1 MSRRSPLAALALLS
15 LVATLLALPVM
26 PAAARNGEPDDL
38 PLYSAC
44 ASPAIGSAGFED
56 VSARSVAWDA
66 INCMV
71 HYGIM
76 PGTSP
81 TTFQPD
87 LGVTRQEMALI
98 LIRAAGPAGIDVP
111 RARDQGFDD
120 IGHLPREVRDSIN
133 QLGQLEITHGTTD
146 TTFTPGR
153 VVNRRQMAQFFTRF
167 LREAPVGEGGVDVG
181 SVIPDDRV
189 FTDIEQLPHD
199 PYNAIRL
206 IYELGVTKG
215 TTPTTYSPADPV
227 TRAQMAL
234 FVSRML
240 AHTNARPA
248 GITMQVE
255 DTSVTADDTVDM
267 VVSLRDENHEPMAD
281 ASIDLFYVAA
291 GDEGFVSSGR
301 CGSKAILEAGS
312 SRCAIDLSD
321 ETTDG
326 DGNLFYTMEIPE
338 SLTVYAWTGDRNDR
352 FDIDSTDHATLDF
365 AVSKSPDGFLITD
378 DMVDGALAQQGSSL
392 SGMRM
397 PFGATVTF
405 TFQVVDEDLNP
416 VAVEDAEIRVLTEE
430 WNDGRRGP
438 ERTRTYTTDSSG
450 RVQLTFRLTDPDP
463 DSNDPHG
470 ELNLEVLRHD
480 YTYLTDQ
487 STVRILTTSNRLR
500 WSDDDSEP
508 RFLLLE
514 QSSVYSRATASGS
527 AHNRVTGTL
536 LDQYGDPVRGER
548 IHFTS
553 GDEHGLYSKLQDDGV
568 NQNLD
573 EAQNAYRRTTS
584 RRGVATVSYTR
595 NSNVSGIERI
605 TLPLSRTAPPA
616 RRGPI
621 TTGSM
626 TPPPTWRNPV
636 SRSATTTPMPTR
648 WCLKSSAARTP
659 ACTRSPLTPSTT
671 SSMMPV
677 DRRCRSAT
685 RPSRRPWPSTRPME
699 PSRSLTIDVNITGT
713 GSDDVNS
720 FTL

>member
-44 ASPAIGSAGFED
+44 ASPSIGPAGFRD
-56 VSARSVAWDA
+56 VSTRSVAWDA

-76 PGTSP
+76 PGTSA
-81 TTFQPD
+81 TTFEPD
-87 LGVTRQEMALI
+87 TGVTRQEMALI

-120 IGHLPREVRDSIN
+120 IGHLPRDVRDSIN

-146 TTFTPGR
+146 TTYTPDR

-167 LREAPVGEGGVDVG
+167 LREAPVGEGGVAVE

-189 FTDIEQLPHD
+189 LTDIENLPHD

-215 TTPTTYSPADPV
+215 TTPTTYSPTNPV

-255 DTSVTADDTVDM
+255 DTSATADDTVDL
-267 VVSLRDENHEPMAD
+267 VVSLRDENHQPMTD

-291 GDEGFVSSGR
+291 GDEGFASSGR
-301 CGSKAILEAGS
+301 CGSKAMIEAGS

-326 DGNLFYTMEIPE
+326 DGNLFYTMEVPE

-378 DMVDGALAQQGSSL
+378 DMPEGAERL
-392 SGMRM
+392 

-416 VAVEDAEIRVLTEE
+416 VAVEDAEIRIRTEE
-430 WNDGRRGP
+430 WNGGRRGP

-450 RVQLTFRLTDPDP
+450 RVQLNFRLTDPDP
-463 DSNDPHG
+463 DRNDPHG

-480 YTYLTDQ
+480 YTRLTDQ
-487 STVRILTTSNRLR
+487 STSKIDTTANRLR
-500 WSDDDSEP
+500 WSDDDPEP
-508 RFLLLE
+508 RTVLLE

-527 AHNRVTGTL
+527 AHNRVTATL
-536 LDQYGDPVRGER
+536 LDQYGNPVRGER
-548 IHFTS
+548 VHFTS
-553 GDEHGLYSKLQDDGV
+553 RDEHGLYSKLNED
-568 NQNLD
+568 NSQNLD

-584 RRGVATVSYTR
+584 RRGVATVSYSR
-595 NSNVSGIERI
+595 DSNVSAIETIHAVVQDCTPCTAMADHYWVADIVANLVEDNVTVRHYDADAD
-605 TLPLSRTAPPA
+605 TLVIEVPD
-616 RRGPI
+616 GPDAGTDPDLHAI
-621 TTGSM
+621 AFDQFDHFYEFD
-626 TPPPTWRNPV
+626 
-636 SRSATTTPMPTR
+636 SATGTDVPISYEAFKEALAGYETADP
-648 WCLKSSAARTP
+648 
-659 ACTRSPLTPSTT
+659 
-671 SSMMPV
+671 
-677 DRRCRSAT
+677 
-685 RPSRRPWPSTRPME
+685 
-699 PSRSLTIDVNITGT
+699 TIDVNII
-713 GSDDVNS
+713 GSDPNDVNR
-720 FTL
+720 FELQP

>member
-15 LVATLLALPVM
+15 LVATLLALPVL

-44 ASPAIGSAGFED
+44 ASPDIGSAGFED
-56 VSARSVAWDA
+56 VSTRSVARDA

-76 PGTSP
+76 PGTSS

-98 LIRAAGPAGIDVP
+98 LIRASGPAGIDVP

-133 QLGQLEITHGTTD
+133 QLAQLRITLGTTAS
-146 TTFTPGR
+146 TYTPDR

-167 LREAPVGEGGVDVG
+167 LREAPVGEGGVAVE

-215 TTPTTYSPADPV
+215 TTPTTYSPANPV

-248 GITMQVE
+248 GLTMQVE
-255 DTSVTADDTVDM
+255 DTSVTADDTVDL
-267 VVSLRDENHEPMAD
+267 VVSLRDENHEPVTD

-291 GDEGFVSSGR
+291 GDEGFASNGR

-352 FDIDSTDHATLDF
+352 FDIGSTDHATLEF
-365 AVSKSPDGFLITD
+365 SVSKSPDGFLITD
-378 DMVDGALAQQGSSL
+378 DMVEGALAQQGSSL

-397 PFGATVTF
+397 RFGATVTF

-416 VAVEDAEIRVLTEE
+416 VAVEDAEIRIRTEE
-430 WNDGRRGP
+430 WNDNRRGP
-438 ERTRTYTTDSSG
+438 DRTRTHTTDSSG
-450 RVQLTFRLTDPDP
+450 QVQLTYRLTDPDP
-463 DSNDPHG
+463 DTNDPHG
-470 ELNLEVLRHD
+470 ELNLDVLRHD

-487 STVRILTTSNRLR
+487 STVRINSPGTRLR

-553 GDEHGLYSKLQDDGV
+553 LDPLGLYSKDGA
-568 NQNLD
+568 ND
-573 EAQNAYRRTTS
+573 EAQNAYRKTTS

-595 NSNVSGIERI
+595 NSNVSGIESIIAFVQDCTSCQATADHYWVDGFPTNLAESGVTIRHYDADADTLVLEVASGANAGLYAI
-605 TLPLSRTAPPA
+605 TIDPFDHFFNDATGTALPIGYQAFKEALAEAQADGTI
-616 RRGPI
+616 G
-621 TTGSM
+621 
-626 TPPPTWRNPV
+626 
-636 SRSATTTPMPTR
+636 
-648 WCLKSSAARTP
+648 
-659 ACTRSPLTPSTT
+659 T
-671 SSMMPV
+671 SF
-677 DRRCRSAT
+677 
-685 RPSRRPWPSTRPME
+685 
-699 PSRSLTIDVNITGT
+699 TIDVNITG
-713 GSDDVNS
+713 SDADYVNR

>member
-1 MSRRSPLAALALLS
+1 MSRRSPLAVLALLS

-44 ASPAIGSAGFED
+44 ASPAIGSAGLED
-56 VSARSVAWDA
+56 VSTRSVARDA

-71 HYGIM
+71 HYGII

-81 TTFQPD
+81 TTFEPD
-87 LGVTRQEMALI
+87 EGVTRQEMALI

-120 IGHLPREVRDSIN
+120 IGHLPGNVRDSIN
-133 QLGQLEITHGTTD
+133 QLGQLEITLGTTD
-146 TTFTPGR
+146 TTYTPDR

-167 LREAPVGEGGVDVG
+167 LREAPVGEGGVAVE

-227 TRAQMAL
+227 TRGQMAL

-240 AHTNARPA
+240 AHTNARPV

-255 DTSVTADDTVDM
+255 DTSVTADDTVDL
-267 VVSLRDENHEPMAD
+267 VVSLRDDQHLPVAD

-301 CGSKAILEAGS
+301 CGTKAILEAGS

-416 VAVEDAEIRVLTEE
+416 VAVEDAEIRILSEE
-430 WNDGRRGP
+430 WNDGRRGSP
-438 ERTRTYTTDSSG
+438 RTRTYTTDSSG
-450 RVQLTFRLTDPDP
+450 RVQLPFRLTDPDA
-463 DSNDPHG
+463 DTNDPHG
-470 ELNLEVLRHD
+470 QLNLDVLRHD

-487 STVRILTTSNRLR
+487 STVRINTTANRLR

-553 GDEHGLYSKLQDDGV
+553 LDEHGLWSKDG
-568 NQNLD
+568 NND
-573 EAQNAYRRTTS
+573 EAQNAHRKTTS

-595 NSNVSGIERI
+595 NSNVSGIETI
-605 TLPLSRTAPPA
+605 DAFVKDCTFNTDCTA
-616 RRGPI
+616 
-621 TTGSM
+621 TDKHY
-626 TPPPTWRNPV
+626 WV
-636 SRSATTTPMPTR
+636 DD
-648 WCLKSSAARTP
+648 TP
-659 ACTRSPLTPSTT
+659 ADLEKFGVTIRHYDADAEALVFEVLSGDDAGLYAITFDQFDHFFD
-671 SSMMPV
+671 SSGGTVVPAAAIGYEAFKEALAEHQA
-677 DRRCRSAT
+677 DGTIAG
-685 RPSRRPWPSTRPME
+685 
-699 PSRSLTIDVNITGT
+699 LTINVNITGT

-720 FTL
+720 YTL

>member
-44 ASPAIGSAGFED
+44 PSSAIAPAGFED

-66 INCMV
+66 ISCMV

-81 TTFQPD
+81 TTFEPD

-133 QLGQLEITHGTTD
+133 QLAQLGITRGSTASTYVAD
-146 TTFTPGR
+146 R

-167 LREAPVGEGGVDVG
+167 LTEAPVGEGGVDIG

-189 FTDIEQLPHD
+189 FADIENLPHD
-199 PYNAIRL
+199 PYDSIRL

-215 TTPTTYSPADPV
+215 TTPTTYSPNDPV
-227 TRAQMAL
+227 TRGQMAL

-248 GITMQVE
+248 GVTMQVE
-255 DTSVTADDTVDM
+255 DTSVTAEDTVDL
-267 VVSLRDENHEPMAD
+267 VVSLRDENHEPIVD
-281 ASIDLFYVAA
+281 EPIDLFYVAA
-291 GDEGFVSSGR
+291 GDEGFTSSGR
-301 CGSKAILEAGS
+301 CSSKAIVEAGS
-312 SRCAIDLSD
+312 SRCAIDLGD
-321 ETTDG
+321 EITDG

-338 SLTVYAWTGDRNDR
+338 SLAVYAWTGDGNDR
-352 FDIDSTDHATLDF
+352 FDIGSTDHATAEF
-365 AVSKSPDGFLITD
+365 SVSKSPDGFLLTD
-378 DMVDGALAQQGSSL
+378 DMPEGALRL
-392 SGMRM
+392 
-397 PFGATVTF
+397 PFGETVTF

-416 VAVEDAEIRVLTEE
+416 VAVEDAEIRIRSEE
-430 WNDGRRGP
+430 WNDRRRGP
-438 ERTRTYTTDSSG
+438 ERTRSYSTDSSG

-470 ELNLEVLRHD
+470 ELNLTVLRHEYEQPTD
-480 YTYLTDQ
+480 DKLTDK
-487 STVRILTTSNRLR
+487 SKVEIITTANRLR
-500 WSDDDSEP
+500 WSDDDPEP
-508 RFLLLE
+508 RILLLE

-527 AHNRVTGTL
+527 AHNRVTATL

-548 IHFTS
+548 VHFVS
-553 GDEHGLYSKLQDDGV
+553 GDEHGLYSKLNEDGV
-568 NQNLD
+568 TQNLD
-573 EAQNAYRRTTS
+573 EAQNAYRKTTS
-584 RRGVATVSYTR
+584 RRGVSTVSYTR
-595 NSNVSGIERI
+595 NSRTSNTEVITAFVKECVTSCSETVKHYWVDGIPEDLVEAEYTIRHYDADADTLVLEVPNRGADPGLYAI
-605 TLPLSRTAPPA
+605 TFDPFDHFLDDAGGSPSPISYQAFKDALAEYQADGIIGTATA
-616 RRGPI
+616 TI
-621 TTGSM
+621 TVHLTGGD
-626 TPPPTWRNPV
+626 
-636 SRSATTTPMPTR
+636 A
-648 WCLKSSAARTP
+648 
-659 ACTRSPLTPSTT
+659 
-671 SSMMPV
+671 
-677 DRRCRSAT
+677 
-685 RPSRRPWPSTRPME
+685 
-699 PSRSLTIDVNITGT
+699 
-713 GSDDVNS
+713 DDVVS